1 MRRRP
6 RFAAAPSA
14 PSKAAST
21 ARAIVSPTC
30 SAYRNSRSGRRTKL
44 SASSRQPKGGSAQT
58 PSLLPVKERFLSSR
72 CFWGKPGHDTMTF
85 AVIDL
90 DKAKLDPQ
98 SVFNTPDEVLSAPGL
113 SPDDKK
119 AILVRWEA
127 DVDALLRAT
136 GEGMPPSDNRPS
148 PAE

>member
-1 MRRRP
+1 MN
-6 RFAAAPSA
+6 
-14 PSKAAST
+14 
-21 ARAIVSPTC
+21 V
-30 SAYRNSRSGRRTKL
+30 
-44 SASSRQPKGGSAQT
+44 
-58 PSLLPVKERFLSSR
+58 
-72 CFWGKPGHDTMTF
+72 

-98 SVFNTPDEVLSAPGL
+98 SVFSTPQEVISAPGL

-136 GEGMPPSDNRPS
+136 GEGMPPSEGRRS
-148 PAE
+148 PAELLRAVREAIELLDNEAPGVRS

>member
-1 MRRRP
+1 
-6 RFAAAPSA
+6 
-14 PSKAAST
+14 
-21 ARAIVSPTC
+21 
-30 SAYRNSRSGRRTKL
+30 
-44 SASSRQPKGGSAQT
+44 
-58 PSLLPVKERFLSSR
+58 
-72 CFWGKPGHDTMTF
+72 MTL

-127 DVDALLRAT
+127 DVEALLRAT
-136 GEGMPPSDNRPS
+136 EEGMPPSENRRS
-148 PAE
+148 AAELLRAVHVAIEAASARS

>member
-1 MRRRP
+1 
-6 RFAAAPSA
+6 
-14 PSKAAST
+14 
-21 ARAIVSPTC
+21 
-30 SAYRNSRSGRRTKL
+30 
-44 SASSRQPKGGSAQT
+44 
-58 PSLLPVKERFLSSR
+58 
-72 CFWGKPGHDTMTF
+72 MTF

-136 GEGMPPSDNRPS
+136 GEGMPPSDNRRS
-148 PAE
+148 PAELLRAVRGALESLDSVAASTRS